1 MNALFR
7 ILFRLLADL
16 VGLIALAFRL
26 QQGTAAENL
35 VLQRQLALTKERD
48 IKLRRIDVRSPRPT
62 DKQALKPSTPIR
74 RVRSEAA
81 RFQRDLMKRRQV
93 ERGNTVQKTVFRA
106 LRSAGIILAGAPRR
120 LTPPIL
126 LRKTRRLALRT
137 MAPPPQRCGNSG
149 EAGP

>member
-7 ILFRLLADL
+7 IVFRLLADL
-16 VGLIALAFRL
+16 VGLIALAFRP
-26 QQGTAAENL
+26 QQGTGAENL
-35 VLQRQLALTKERD
+35 VLWRQLALTKERD

-81 RFQRDLMKRRQV
+81 RFQRDLMKRCQA

-106 LRSAGIILAGAPRR
+106 LRLAGIISAGAPRR
-120 LTPPIL
+120 PTP
-126 LRKTRRLALRT
+126 RSFYVRQEAW
-137 MAPPPQRCGNSG
+137 RCGR
-149 EAGP
+149 